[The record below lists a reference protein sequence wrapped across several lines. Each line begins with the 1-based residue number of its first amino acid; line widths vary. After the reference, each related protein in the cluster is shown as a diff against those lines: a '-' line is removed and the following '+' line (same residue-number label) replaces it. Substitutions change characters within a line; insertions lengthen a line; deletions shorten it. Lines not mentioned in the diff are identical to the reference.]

1 MRVKCVICD
10 TVQQLEDDLP
20 LAKKLRNRPIH
31 TYMCDPCYTRIANNT
46 EKGSLQESFNFS
58 AHLQNLMRNFN

>member
-10 TVQQLEDDLP
+10 TINNLEDNLP

-31 TYMCDPCYTRIANNT
+31 TYMCESCQTRISIET
-46 EKGSLQESFNFS
+46 EKRIATGKFKFYRTSSKLDEEF
-58 AHLQNLMRNFN
+58 

>member
-10 TVQQLEDDLP
+10 EIGQLLDDAP

-31 TYMCDPCYTRIANNT
+31 TYMCPNCNDRIGEKTMARIAT
-46 EKGSLQESFNFS
+46 GNFIFRRS
-58 AHLQNLMRNFN
+58 SHSIEDKF

>member
-10 TVQQLEDDLP
+10 EIGQFTDDAP

-31 TYMCDPCYTRIANNT
+31 TYMCDTMQRT
-46 EKGSLQESFNFS
+46 NF
-58 AHLQNLMRNFN
+58 R

>member
-10 TVQQLEDDLP
+10 TIQQLEDDLP

-31 TYMCDPCYTRIANNT
+31 TYMCNSCSTRIADNT
-46 EKGSLQESFNFS
+46 KRRLATGKFRFFRTSSKFDEEF
-58 AHLQNLMRNFN
+58 

>member
-10 TVQQLEDDLP
+10 SIQQLPDDLP

-31 TYMCDPCYTRIANNT
+31 TYMCDPCNERIAENT
-46 EKGSLQESFNFS
+46 AKRLATGKFKFYRTSSKLDEEF
-58 AHLQNLMRNFN
+58 